1 MNIIAIAG
9 VLSAALALS
18 PQASQSAARDPLEDA
33 RAQYAAAAY
42 EQALET
48 LGRAAKMPDTNRVE
62 LEQYRALCYIGL
74 GQTTAAGDAF
84 TALVEADPTYD
95 LPSSVASP
103 KVRSLFGEVRAK
115 QLPATVRV
123 LLANGREAYEAGTLA
138 PAREAFALATRLL
151 NDPALA
157 DWPDRETVLVL
168 AEGFTSLAD
177 AAERQASEESSGTTG
192 NAADPGLVQ
201 TDAAGADAPALLAS
215 GAPGMANGQGG
226 AEAPAAGVLPPVAV
240 LQTMPPW
247 VPPDAIARA
256 RAYRGVLKVQ
266 IGEDGRVT
274 SASIEEPSH
283 PAYDVRLIHAA
294 RQWVFRPATRNGRP
308 VASEKIIAVQLHPE
322 G

>member
-18 PQASQSAARDPLEDA
+18 PQASQSAARGHLEDA

-48 LGRAAKMPDTNRVE
+48 LGRAAALPDTDRVE

-74 GQTTAAGDAF
+74 GQTTAAADAF

-115 QLPATVRV
+115 QLPGTVRD

-138 PAREAFALATRLL
+138 PAREAFALAARLL

-177 AAERQASEESSGTTG
+177 AAERQASEESSGATRSTG
-192 NAADPGLVQ
+192 AESVQ
-201 TDAAGADAPALLAS
+201 TDAAAADAPALPAA

-226 AEAPAAGVLPPVAV
+226 AEAPAAAVLPPVPV
-240 LQTMPPW
+240 LQTMPTW
-247 VPPDAIARA
+247 VPPDAIARS